1 MADKTLGL
9 NPWTRIWTSPRETI
23 RSIVNFNPK
32 YRFIILSFLH
42 GLPTLFYAAQDLSM
56 GNTYSIFGII
66 LTAIVL
72 ATFIGMLTITIGSAL
87 FLWTG
92 RWIGGT
98 ATYYPIRAAVSWS
111 NVPNIIIIL
120 TWAISIYFFREQ
132 LFLKG
137 FQQTDFIGP
146 AFTVMAINLVVQTVM
161 SIWSFVILVKG
172 LAEVQGFSAW
182 KGLLNALIPFFMIAI
197 LIWVITSIATAF
209 LR

>member
-32 YRFIILSFLH
+32 FRFIILSFLH
-42 GLPTLFYAAQDLSM
+42 GLPTLFYTAQDMSM
-56 GNTYSIFGII
+56 GNTYSFFAIA
-66 LTAIVL
+66 LTAIIL
-72 ATFIGMLTITIGSAL
+72 ATFIGMLAITIGSAL

-92 RWIGGT
+92 KWIGGK

-111 NVPNIIIIL
+111 NVPNVIIIL
-120 TWAISIYFFREQ
+120 TWIVLIYFFREQ
-132 LFLKG
+132 VFLKG
-137 FQQTDFIGP
+137 FQQTDFIGA
-146 AFTVMAINLVVQTVM
+146 AFTGMAIALVVQTVM

-182 KGLLNALIPFFMIAI
+182 KGLLNVLIPFFMIAI
-197 LIWVITSIATAF
+197 LIWVITAF
-209 LR
+209 LNF